1 MILKAD
7 LHNHSCLS
15 PCASLEMSPALIAAR
30 ERAAGVNVGA
40 LTDHNAAFNVP
51 AFALSC
57 AREGVL
63 PLFGMELNPREEA
76 HLLVL
81 FASPRLALEFARRVV
96 APLLPPIPLRP
107 DVFGDQVVVDADET
121 ILSFYDLWLGS
132 ALDAGF
138 DELARLAARAG
149 ALVIPAHVDR
159 PAMSVYSQL
168 GFLPAGPYDAVESIG
183 PIPVSLSRDF
193 AVISDSDAH
202 YPEHIARRPF
212 QIELPDEPVVEF
224 QSALFQFA
232 RCELSYGDSI
242 NSDVPPTSLFDF
254 LLNSDLVNTY
264 PEKQAL
270 DFISGFRTALHGKN
284 VKPTHVS
291 RPLVS

>member
-1 MILKAD
+1 
-7 LHNHSCLS
+7 
-15 PCASLEMSPALIAAR
+15 MSPALIAAR
-30 ERAAGVNVGA
+30 ERAAGVGVVA
-40 LTDHNAAFNVP
+40 LTDHNAAFNAP
-51 AFALSC
+51 AFAVSC
-57 AREGVL
+57 ARQGVL
-63 PLFGMELNPREEA
+63 PLFGLELNPREEA

-81 FASPRLALEFARRVV
+81 FAAPRLALEFARRVV

-107 DVFGDQVVVDADET
+107 DVFGDQVVVDDDDN

-132 ALDAGF
+132 ALDASF
-138 DELARLAARAG
+138 DELALLAAGAG

-168 GFLPAGPYDAVESIG
+168 GFLPYGPYDAVESIG
-183 PIPVSLSRDF
+183 PVPASLSRDF

-212 QIELPDEPVVEF
+212 QIELPDEPF
-224 QSALFQFA
+224 AALCSALSQFA
-232 RCELSYGDSI
+232 KREFSHADSV
-242 NSDVPPTSLFDF
+242 NSDVPSTSLFDF
-254 LLNSDLVNTY
+254 LLNTDLVNTY
-264 PEKQAL
+264 PEKPAL
-270 DFISGFRTALHGKN
+270 DFIAGFRTALYEKN